1 MAMLVSSGMSQGKPS
16 LSSHCLQLDLISL
29 EAVRASQSAWKL
41 RLIGKRTRSMPKLA
55 ALWFALDVSSK
66 ICSMLHV
73 DKYFWTFMMS
83 FFTGFCPLHNTES
96 CNMVVEPFGAVV
108 SEGV

>member
-16 LSSHCLQLDLISL
+16 LSSHCLQLDLISR

-41 RLIGKRTRSMPKLA
+41 RLIGRRTKSMPKLA
-55 ALWFALDVSSK
+55 ALWFALDVPSK

-73 DKYFWTFMMS
+73 DKYF
-83 FFTGFCPLHNTES
+83 
-96 CNMVVEPFGAVV
+96 
-108 SEGV
+108 